1 MWGGF
6 LFPAWLVAR
15 KGSLL
20 LTDNCAQVP
29 SGLLDSSHVKLVE
42 KVQDLS

>member
-6 LFPAWLVAR
+6 LFPGWLVAR

-20 LTDNCAQVP
+20 LTDNCAQVF
-29 SGLLDSSHVKLVE
+29 SGLLDSCHVKLMG
-42 KVQDLS
+42 KV